1 MGLYCVRIFV
11 EFSKKRRICG
21 SVRVAQRAK
30 RYSAKNIPTAP
41 ARLLSRLN
49 TQAPMTSA
57 KKNSFRSA
65 PRIVSGRFNDR
76 KTGLV
81 CIVIASE
88 GLNPEQPSEEVHC
101 QPFHSETEND
111 AREGFLSATFAE
123 GEGQAANNDGNQGK
137 PLCDGTG
144 ERVLQDVHGVLPR
157 RASACLS
164 EGVAGQKESSTDLD
178 CRIAIKWFERLPW
191 RCS

>member
-1 MGLYCVRIFV
+1 MGSYCVRIFV

-30 RYSAKNIPTAP
+30 RYRAKKIPAAP
-41 ARLLSRLN
+41 ARLFSRLN
-49 TQAPMTSA
+49 THAPMTSA

-88 GLNPEQPSEEVHC
+88 ELNPEQPSQEV
-101 QPFHSETEND
+101 N
-111 AREGFLSATFAE
+111 REDSH
-123 GEGQAANNDGNQGK
+123 
-137 PLCDGTG
+137 P
-144 ERVLQDVHGVLPR
+144 
-157 RASACLS
+157 
-164 EGVAGQKESSTDLD
+164 
-178 CRIAIKWFERLPW
+178 
-191 RCS
+191 